1 MRQGTLTVNC
11 GSMYSGKSSEL
22 LRQGERHI
30 LAGHKV
36 IFIKPAIDTR
46 YAKNEVVTHVGQSME
61 AIRVHGNDRIDIL
74 DTVLE
79 ADVVLLDEVQ
89 FFVSEYSIGRQV
101 LNLIRAGKT
110 VYASGLDMDFLGEP
124 FTVTAD
130 LMARADVVN
139 KFKAVCACCGA
150 DATFSGKNAIA
161 PRMQRIQLGA
171 KELYIPLCR
180 DCFEKQKNEGAI
192 C

>member
-1 MRQGTLTVNC
+1 MFGKLTINT

-22 LRQGERHI
+22 LRQGERHL

-36 IFIKPAIDTR
+36 VFIKPAIDLR
-46 YAKNEVVTHVGQSME
+46 YAKDEIVTHTGDKVE
-61 AIRVHGNDRIDIL
+61 AIRVRGIDRIDL
-74 DTVLE
+74 MAQVLE
-79 ADVVLLDEVQ
+79 ADVVLIDEVQ
-89 FFVSEYSIGRQV
+89 FFDSWLSMQIMELLAR
-101 LNLIRAGKT
+101 GKN
-110 VYASGLDMDFLGEP
+110 VYCSGLDMDFMGEP
-124 FTVTAD
+124 FSLTAD

-150 DATFSGKNAIA
+150 DATYSGKNARA
-161 PRMQRIQLGA
+161 SKRKRIELGA

-180 DCFEKQKNEGAI
+180 DCFNEQKEAGQV